1 MKRVIVSLLAATCL
15 STAAFAAD
23 LPSRRQAPAAY
34 VPPVFTW
41 TGFYAGVNAGYAW
54 NGDSDLKDVNYH
66 VNGVNFNV
74 GNGAFVSRD
83 TNNDGSFTGGA
94 QVGYNYQMG
103 SVVLGVETDFNYINA
118 EKKYDA
124 QGAYFNN
131 AGTFGHEVNA
141 ESKVEWFGT
150 VRGRIG
156 YTPVDRLMVFVTGG
170 LAYGS
175 IKNKISYT
183 DFGNGYSFYGSKSDT
198 RAGWTLG
205 AGAEYAITNNITVK
219 GEYAYVD
226 LGDNTLQVVNR
237 ANEHVSMKEST
248 NFHVV
253 RAGVNYKF

>member
-41 TGFYAGVNAGYAW
+41 TGFYAGLNAGYAF
-54 NGDSDLKDVNYH
+54 NGDADLKDVRYVKNNVSYSFA
-66 VNGVNFNV
+66 NGGFN
-74 GNGAFVSRD
+74 SYRKSD
-83 TNNDGSFTGGA
+83 EGSFTGGG

-103 SVVLGVETDFNYINA
+103 SVVFGIEADFNYINTKNEYA
-118 EKKYDA
+118 MDYVNA
-124 QGAYFNN
+124 NN
-131 AGTFGHEVNA
+131 RLVDSVRA

-150 VRGRIG
+150 VRPRLGF
-156 YTPVDRLMVFVTGG
+156 TPVDRLMVFVTGG
-170 LAYGS
+170 LAFGE
-175 IKNKISYT
+175 IKNSATYEFAT
-183 DFGNGYSFYGSKSDT
+183 YNFSRSKSDT
-198 RAGWTLG
+198 RAGWTVG
-205 AGAEYAITNNITVK
+205 AGAEYAVTNNITVK

-226 LGDNTLQVVNR
+226 LGDSHFTVQRDGFDEYVT
-237 ANEHVSMKEST
+237 MKEKT